1 MRRKSEVPSVSLWLL
16 SVILLVGALALAAT
30 PTPACCP
37 ARPISG
43 KPVVNADQS
52 VVLIWDEATKT
63 EHFIRR
69 ASFQGDATDF
79 GFVVP
84 SPSQPE
90 LSESG
95 NEAFPYLQKITEPE
109 HRKAP
114 RSGGSVGCGCGLKTA
129 SMAKGDAQPAVR
141 VLEEK
146 VVAGYKASVLEA
158 DSSAALVRW
167 FKDHGYAFSPEVEAW
182 AKPYVEGKWK
192 FTALKIDKPRDAE
205 GAAQVGTQALRLSF
219 KTDRPLFPYR
229 EPNPEKDAEAVGAKH
244 RLLRIYFIS
253 DAKYFGE
260 LKAPANWTGQT
271 VWAGEIEAKQRAAV
285 LELLNLP
292 PTTGPAKWWLTE
304 FEDDWPYRDA
314 PSDVYFVRGGNQNP
328 VRRPPIY
335 EYTSVPWPADGAV
348 YLLAFALV
356 MPPVFRRF
364 RRAS

>member
-43 KPVVNADQS
+43 KPIVNADQS

-63 EHFIRR
+63 EHFIRK
-69 ASFQGDATDF
+69 ASFKGEAADF

-95 NEAFPYLQKITEPE
+95 NEAFPYLQKITEPA
-109 HRKAP
+109 HLKAP

-129 SMAKGDAQPAVR
+129 SMAKGEAQPAVR

-158 DSSAALVRW
+158 DTSAGLVRW
-167 FKDHGYAFSPEVEAW
+167 FKEHGYAFSPEVEAW
-182 AKPYVEGKWK
+182 AKPYVEAKWK

-244 RLLRIYFIS
+244 RLLRIYFVS
-253 DAKYFGE
+253 DARYKGE
-260 LKAPANWTGQT
+260 LKAANWTGQ
-271 VWAGEIEAKQRAAV
+271 VAWAGELDAKQRAAV
-285 LELLNLP
+285 LEFLKLP
-292 PTTGPAKWWLTE
+292 PTTGPAEWWLTE
-304 FEDDWPYRDA
+304 FEDDWPYREA
-314 PSDVYFVRGGNQNP
+314 PSDVYFSRDREQTP

-335 EYTSVPWPADGAV
+335 EYSSAPWPADGAV
-348 YLLAFALV
+348 YLLAFAV
-356 MPPVFRRF
+356 AMPPVFRRI
-364 RRAS
+364 RRRP

>member
-1 MRRKSEVPSVSLWLL
+1 MRRKTEAKYLALWPL
-16 SVILLVGALALAAT
+16 SVFVLVGALALSST

-43 KPVVNADQS
+43 KPVVNADQT
-52 VVLIWDEATKT
+52 VILIWDPATKT
-63 EHFIRR
+63 EHFIRK
-69 ASFQGDATDF
+69 ASFKGEAADF

-95 NEAFPYLQKITEPE
+95 NEAFPYLQKLTEPE
-109 HRKAP
+109 RKKAP
-114 RSGGSVGCGCGLKTA
+114 RSGGSVGCGCGMKTA
-129 SMAKGDAQPAVR
+129 GPLAAKSRPEVR
-141 VLEEK
+141 MLEEK

-158 DSSAALVRW
+158 DSSVALVRW
-167 FKDHGYAFSPEVEAW
+167 FKEHGYAFSPEVEAW
-182 AKPYVEGKWK
+182 AKPYVEAKWK

-205 GAAQVGTQALRLSF
+205 DAARVGTQALRLSF

-244 RLLRIYFIS
+244 RLLRIYFLS
-253 DAKYFGE
+253 DTKYKGE
-260 LKAPANWTGQT
+260 MNAAAWTGK
-271 VWAGEIEAKQRAAV
+271 VAWAGQLDAKQRAAV

-292 PTTGPAKWWLTE
+292 PTTGPAEWWLTE
-304 FEDDWPYRDA
+304 FEDEWPYRDA
-314 PSDVYFVRGGNQNP
+314 PSDVYFVRDREQSP

-335 EYTSVPWPADGAV
+335 EYTSAPWPADGTV
-348 YLLAFALV
+348 YLLAFAV
-356 MPPVFRRF
+356 AMPPLFRRF